1 METKPIETYTVRRQL
16 SYYQSILNLKLSRS
30 TNICAPS
37 CVPCM
42 RMIASLISSSVAGT
56 ETTPRLWLEAT
67 TTSLGTRNFH
77 GNYEMQKTTPE
88 CLTETR
94 ARRWPWRLHEKLLNQ
109 RQCSNHERFELKNTN
124 RSKNIT
130 VIYRCVPEAKGKRMK
145 SQLIVWTS
153 TRRFFTLPG
162 IHRRTSSLS
171 QLPTTSFCSKKTT
184 NIHIYNITYFIL
196 SSNLL
201 SRPWVSL
208 FHHFL

>member
-1 METKPIETYTVRRQL
+1 MWSSPTLADTWFPGIICLSKSGICTWRRN
-16 SYYQSILNLKLSRS
+16 QSKHTQS

-67 TTSLGTRNFH
+67 TISSG
-77 GNYEMQKTTPE
+77 

-109 RQCSNHERFELKNTN
+109 RQCSNHE
-124 RSKNIT
+124 
-130 VIYRCVPEAKGKRMK
+130 RCVPEAKGKRMK

-184 NIHIYNITYFIL
+184 NSHIYNITYFIL

-201 SRPWVSL
+201 SRPWWRR
-208 FHHFL
+208 HHLGFFSWGWRGGVRINLTNSHNIGGF

>member
-1 METKPIETYTVRRQL
+1 
-16 SYYQSILNLKLSRS
+16 
-30 TNICAPS
+30 
-37 CVPCM
+37 M

-67 TTSLGTRNFH
+67 TISSGTRNFYE
-77 GNYEMQKTTPE
+77 NDEMQKNTPG

-109 RQCSNHERFELKNTN
+109 RQCSNHERYGLIKSQTEVEG
-124 RSKNIT
+124 II